1 MATATTDRP
10 NKVEV
15 TDAGPSRKKL
25 RIEVPAE
32 SVAESLGLSMD
43 TLMAEAELPGFRRG
57 HVPRRL
63 VERKFGTAV
72 RKQAKEQIIASAYS
86 KAIED
91 HKLRVI
97 ANPSSDSLANLELV
111 DGQPLVIELEVEV
124 MPEFKLPSLDGIEI
138 RKPTVEVTDDMVQKE
153 LDKLLVQE
161 GRLEE
166 RSSAEPGD
174 YLTGHAKILDAQG
187 KSHFEQDGIVV
198 QVPPITN
205 NGKGMIVG
213 LSVDDLAAQ
222 LGTPAPGQKSVIR
235 TRGPENYE
243 FEELRGEPM
252 TIEYTPSRVDRII
265 PTTVEDAL
273 ARFGMSD
280 VEQLKTA
287 IRARL
292 NQRVQIEQISVM
304 RAQITRYL
312 IENTS
317 MDLPER
323 VTADQARRN
332 LERRRLELMYRG
344 MDPAKVEES
353 VAELRSASAESA
365 VRELKLFFI
374 LNAAAEDLK
383 VNVTEAEV
391 NGRIAQIAQERGE
404 RPDRLRNQ
412 LIASNQ
418 INGIA
423 QQIREH
429 KTIDFILSRAKISD
443 MPAEEFN
450 RLMRE
455 QREHGDRERPKGDSD
470 TPSSEKPAKTTKAAK
485 SDPADKSSDADD
497 KTRAK
502 SKKDDK
508 GEAKSESKTKKK

>member
-1 MATATTDRP
+1 MSTATTDRP
-10 NKVEV
+10 NIVQI

-32 SVAESLGLSMD
+32 SVSESLGLSMD
-43 TLMAEAELPGFRRG
+43 TLVAEAELPGFRRG

-63 VERKFGTAV
+63 VEKKFGAAV
-72 RKQAKEQIIASAYS
+72 RKQAKEQLIASAYS

-111 DGQPLVIELEVEV
+111 EGQPLVIELEVEV

-138 RKPTVEVTDDMVQKE
+138 RKPTVEVTDEMVQKE
-153 LDKLLVQE
+153 LDRLLVQE

-166 RSSAEPGD
+166 RSTAEPGD

-198 QVPPITN
+198 QVPPPEN
-205 NGKGMIVG
+205 QGRGMIVG
-213 LSVDDLAAQ
+213 LSVDDLATQ
-222 LGTPAPGQKSVIR
+222 LGTPAPGQKAVIR

-252 TIEYTPSRVDRII
+252 TIEYTPARVDRII
-265 PTTVEDAL
+265 PTTIEEVL

-287 IRARL
+287 IRTRL
-292 NQRVQIEQISVM
+292 NQRVQIEQLSVM

-312 IENTS
+312 IENTT

-374 LNAAAEDLK
+374 LNAAAEELK
-383 VNVTEAEV
+383 VNVTEAEI

-404 RPDRLRNQ
+404 RPDRLRSQ

-429 KTIDFILSRAKISD
+429 KTIDLILSRAKISD

-450 RLMRE
+450 KLMRE
-455 QREHGDRERPKGDSD
+455 QSARERSK
-470 TPSSEKPAKTTKAAK
+470 SEAAAPVQDKPAKAPKPSQPDAADQA
-485 SDPADKSSDADD
+485 SEADEKPRS
-497 KTRAK
+497 R

-508 GEAKSESKTKKK
+508 GEGRPEGKSRKK